1 MTSGSVL
8 PKANASS
15 DFGSA
20 TKCLFGR
27 PVGSA
32 YRRAV
37 SICLTTLKAR
47 TGLNNIELGEVLG
60 CDEKTIRKA
69 LTAENGNLDVITL
82 LNIAYAYG
90 EEAIEPV
97 RALYLCAAREP
108 ETTAEKRKRLIR
120 ELAALEDEQ

>member
-1 MTSGSVL
+1 MDAGTVL
-8 PKANASS
+8 PKTETQS
-15 DFGSA
+15 DFASA
-20 TKCLFGR
+20 TKSLFGR
-27 PVGSA
+27 PVGSS
-32 YRRAV
+32 YRRA
-37 SICLTTLKAR
+37 IATCLNALKVR
-47 TGLNNIELGEVLG
+47 TNLNNIELAEVLG

-108 ETTAEKRKRLIR
+108 ETIPEKRRRLLR
-120 ELAALEDEQ
+120 ELSALEDA

>member
-1 MTSGSVL
+1 MSDGTVL
-8 PKANASS
+8 PIPRAAS
-15 DFGSA
+15 DSA
-20 TKCLFGR
+20 SAARCLFGR
-27 PVGSA
+27 PLGSS
-32 YRRAV
+32 YRRAIA
-37 SICLTTLKAR
+37 SCLTALKAR
-47 TGLNNIELGEVLG
+47 TGLSNIEMAEVLG

-108 ETTAEKRKRLIR
+108 ETRDEKRRRLIR
-120 ELAALEDEQ
+120 ELMSLEDGS